1 MVADRG
7 RATRGPAVAAGGAP
21 VQFLCLFAVIDSNL
35 VRSSQLKGYVDTV
48 IRMYF
53 RVKNNN
59 KSV

>member
-21 VQFLCLFAVIDSNL
+21 VQRICLFAAIDSNL

-53 RVKNNN
+53 GVKNNN